1 MTQEGQTARS
11 TRVLILDEDRVE
23 GGMLAFH
30 LRREGL
36 VVMLM
41 TNAEEASDAIAWA
54 EPDVL
59 LVEVAAQGFDGREF
73 LGQLAH
79 LPVDV
84 FAVADRQLPAEV
96 ELDALRLGVID
107 IMMKPIDPVTLARR
121 LKSRPERTR
130 RGSMAGLP
138 EGGISGDQ
146 AVHSV
151 VHLLQMAHRHRLNA
165 RLHTEI
171 DGDWAVLL
179 VRHGEVIDAEAPS
192 ATGREAA
199 FQMVRATHGAFV
211 LFPLPPE
218 AEELSRD
225 DVIRADLATLVAD
238 AMGRREPR
246 TVNVVKVREQE
257 LFVLPHVGSPRAPL
271 AKRGSD
277 ETLEYAA
284 ADGIA
289 RISDGARVR
298 RPGEREREQAEVA
311 LSPSPAVAGKP
322 LRQPTRPMQTTVTP
336 AASATNSGP
345 TASELALRVMD
356 SRSSARPETTRPVTD
371 QGVGTSSQPSV
382 GLTVVST
389 SPGFATRTEGPF
401 GGRSPIESPT
411 VDEGFDESTDQE
423 EKRRPRAGH
432 TGASKRPGKSGP
444 ATGSGLRR
452 VAGGSAAAI
461 VNERSGR
468 RPTDPEMAAIGP
480 VLGHEQ
486 RDERRNEKGDD
497 ERSAATGR
505 FGSEEIAE
513 ASARYADE
521 PGRGR
526 RGPRVRGERRAGWSL
541 PTMVMAG
548 AAVVLAIFI
557 VARIATRETPVVVN
571 VDADPTLKLGQALV
585 DLDEGRRDAARTA
598 LATLAIDQAAPSEVL
613 AALAKMHYQDRRLAE
628 AQALVERWVERN
640 PMEPEALAWLGLV
653 QAERKDMPRAA
664 ANFEKALQGAR
675 GDLAERLKWLVPKPP
690 VAPAPAPAPPTPTEG
705 VAPGAPDPAAA
716 PWEHAHQPAAPPAGQ
731 AHEPA
736 APAGEH
742 APAAAGVPVPVP
754 APGQ

>member
-1 MTQEGQTARS
+1 MTQERQTARS

-41 TNAEEASDAIAWA
+41 TSAEEAADAIAWA

-73 LGQLAH
+73 LSQLSH

-121 LKSRPERTR
+121 LKGRPERTR
-130 RGSMAGLP
+130 RGSMKGLP

-199 FQMVRATHGAFV
+199 FQMVRATQGAFV
-211 LFPLPPE
+211 LFPLPSE

-257 LFVLPHVGSPRAPL
+257 TFVLPHVGSPRAPL
-271 AKRGSD
+271 AKHRGE

-284 ADGIA
+284 EAALA
-289 RISDGARVR
+289 RATDGARVR
-298 RPGEREREQAEVA
+298 RPGEREREQAEA
-311 LSPSPAVAGKP
+311 SAVKARVEDSAAAQAKP
-322 LRQPTRPMQTTVTP
+322 VRQPTQPMVTIVTP
-336 AASATNSGP
+336 PAPSSHVGP
-345 TASELALRVMD
+345 TASELAMRAMD
-356 SRSSARPETTRPVTD
+356 ARTSVRAEVVRSESTRPLTD
-371 QGVGTSSQPSV
+371 PGIRTSTATLAGLAAVPENSQGVREAREGVAREFGVKS
-382 GLTVVST
+382 
-389 SPGFATRTEGPF
+389 EGPF

-423 EKRRPRAGH
+423 ERRRPRAGYV
-432 TGASKRPGKSGP
+432 GQPMRPERSAP
-444 ATGSGLRR
+444 STGSGLRR
-452 VAGGSAAAI
+452 VAGGSAALTRGA
-461 VNERSGR
+461 GR
-468 RPTDPEMAAIGP
+468 RATDPEMEGLGP
-480 VLGHEQ
+480 ETDDRRSDDGF
-486 RDERRNEKGDD
+486 DERTTMTGRYSTEDTNA
-497 ERSAATGR
+497 SAA
-505 FGSEEIAE
+505 
-513 ASARYADE
+513 RYSDE
-521 PGRGR
+521 PVRGR
-526 RGPRVRGERRAGWSL
+526 RSLSRKVGRGGWSL

-557 VARIATRETPVVVN
+557 VARLATRETPVVTN
-571 VDADPTLKLGQALV
+571 IDADPNLKLGQALV

-598 LATLAIDQAAPSEVL
+598 LVTLAIDKAAPSEAL

-628 AQALVERWVERN
+628 AQALFERLVERN
-640 PMEPEALAWLGLV
+640 PSEPDALAWLGLV
-653 QAERKDMPRAA
+653 QAERKDLGQATS
-664 ANFEKALQGAR
+664 NFSKALQGAR
-675 GDLAERLKWLVPKPP
+675 GDLAERLKWLVPRELPTP
-690 VAPAPAPAPPTPTEG
+690 TAPPTEG
-705 VAPGAPDPAAA
+705 ATPGSPSAAG
-716 PWEHAHQPAAPPAGQ
+716 AGV
-731 AHEPA
+731 PA
-736 APAGEH
+736 APA
-742 APAAAGVPVPVP
+742 
-754 APGQ
+754 PGQ